1 MQKIIFAH
9 IALFMANTIYAINY
23 IFAKDVMPAY
33 IFPKG
38 FIFLRVVVA
47 ACIFFIIHSLVVK
60 ERIKRQD
67 LFYFFICALFGIV
80 INMLCFFKG
89 LSITTPI
96 NASLIMI
103 TTPLIV
109 YSISCFLEKEER
121 KHKRFL
127 GVLLGLVGAA
137 LLITDGRFQFKL
149 FDKNVGDLL
158 IFLNA
163 TSYGIYLILVKPM
176 MKKYHPLTVLK
187 TIFLMGS
194 IILFPIGWEE
204 FSIINWATMPTNIIL
219 KTIFVVLFTTCI
231 AYFFNIY
238 AIGRLRASTVA
249 FYIYLQPLLAT
260 TLSIILG
267 KDILTIIKIVSAC
280 LIFSGVYF
288 VIKRKSI

>member
-1 MQKIIFAH
+1 
-9 IALFMANTIYAINY
+9 
-23 IFAKDVMPAY
+23 
-33 IFPKG
+33 
-38 FIFLRVVVA
+38 
-47 ACIFFIIHSLVVK
+47 
-60 ERIKRQD
+60 
-67 LFYFFICALFGIV
+67 
-80 INMLCFFKG
+80 MLCFFKG

-109 YSISCFLEKEER
+109 YLISCFLEKEEP

-127 GVLLGLVGAA
+127 GVLFGLVGAG
-137 LLITDGRFQFKL
+137 LLITDGRFQVKL

-176 MKKYHPLTVLK
+176 MKKYHPLTILK

-204 FSIINWATMPTNIIL
+204 FSIINWATMPMNIIL

-260 TLSIILG
+260 TLSVVLG
-267 KDILTIIKIVSAC
+267 KDALTIIKIVSAC